1 MKEFYKKPVF
11 YYILV
16 PLVVAVWPLL
26 VWGLYLPR
34 AREALSSELKSAK
47 RGQAMALEILQL
59 DPGRLNFAGDPNKAG
74 EEFSYATAVNKVAGL
89 CGIPASKYKLHT
101 GPIIKKGKQ
110 RTQDAHLTL
119 DKVSIV
125 SFAKFLSLIQLRWN
139 NLQCDTVKLNKVEV
153 KGEPDLWTIDIDFKY
168 YY

>member
-1 MKEFYKKPVF
+1 
-11 YYILV
+11 
-16 PLVVAVWPLL
+16 
-26 VWGLYLPR
+26 
-34 AREALSSELKSAK
+34 
-47 RGQAMALEILQL
+47 
-59 DPGRLNFAGDPNKAG
+59 
-74 EEFSYATAVNKVAGL
+74 L

-139 NLQCDTVKLNKVEV
+139 NLQLRWNNLQCDTVKLNKVEV